1 VYELIPGRRDEGF
14 HLRRV
19 HEACVYF
26 ANSCSRDDFANVMGA
41 NAATREYDRFASARA
56 FDHCSQLLDS
66 FARCPRATGCKD
78 PLNTQFNQ
86 RFKRADWIGETVE
99 RAVKCYRCCASS
111 SQQSLQITLVQLA
124 IGADNA
130 CHYSRRVS
138 PANEPDV
145 PGHPRDLPFRVDEV
159 ASAWTDHH
167 LKWQSS
173 RRTNRVNQLKAGR
186 SAAVREIRAQ
196 LQSIHTGLFGGDSG
210 FDRFDGGL
218 DQNTIFSG
226 DGAHGRRLSLA

>member
-14 HLRRV
+14 HLPRV

-41 NAATREYDRFASARA
+41 NSATREYDDASARA
-56 FDHCSQLLDS
+56 LDHCGQLVDS
-66 FARCPRATGCKD
+66 FARCPRPTGCED
-78 PLNTQFNQ
+78 PLNAQFNQ
-86 RFKRADWIGETVE
+86 RFKRADWIIETVE

-111 SQQSLQITLVQLA
+111 SEQSLQITPVQLA

-130 CHYSRRVS
+130 CHYSGGVS

-145 PGHPRDLPFRVDEV
+145 PGHPRNLPFRVDEV
-159 ASAWTDHH
+159 ARSWTDHH

-173 RRTNRVNQLKAGR
+173 RRSNRVNQLKAGR

-196 LQSIHTGLFGGDSG
+196 LQSIHTGLFGGDGGS
-210 FDRFDGGL
+210 DRFDGGL
-218 DQNTIFSG
+218 DENTILSG
-226 DGAHGRRLSLA
+226 GGGHGRRESLA